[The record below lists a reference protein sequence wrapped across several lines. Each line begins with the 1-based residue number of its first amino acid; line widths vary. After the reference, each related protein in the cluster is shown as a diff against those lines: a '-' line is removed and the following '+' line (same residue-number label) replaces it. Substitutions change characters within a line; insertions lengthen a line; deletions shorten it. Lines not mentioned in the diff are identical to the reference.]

1 MRLSR
6 FTICTLLLTAISIV
20 ACKRNVISTK
30 DNIQLTF
37 SVDTVFFDTLF
48 TGFNS
53 STKAIKVYNPE
64 NQTISIDRIEL
75 AGGTPSPFRINVD
88 GQSGILHENIE
99 LAPEDSLFIFLENT
113 MSTIDETNPF
123 IVQDSILFQ
132 VNSVDYQQ
140 DLDIV
145 AWGQDAHYYSLSNG
159 NNIIFNDTTWT
170 NDKPHVIFGQLWVDS
185 AATLT
190 IQEGT
195 QIHVHNNGIFGI
207 YKEGQVIANG
217 SFENPIVFQG
227 TRLEFAYEEIA
238 GQWRGI
244 YMHRLSYNN
253 SFNNVIIKN
262 AQIGIQIDQL
272 PSELESGT
280 IFNHGLAYNLFLNN
294 SHIRNISSIGL
305 WGIAG
310 AVQGNNSIISNCGQH
325 LLTAS
330 WGGAYQFRHCTFA
343 NYWTANFKETPA
355 VIINDFHPYVNVGTN
370 TIDSTI
376 FANSIITGNEEIEL
390 VHSLESESNL
400 DIGYLNVIAKT
411 DTSFKMLENNT
422 YVNFSG
428 SIENENN
435 LFIDKSEDYHLGENS
450 ECIDAGDINLNND
463 HFILNSDKDGI
474 IRSGNVD
481 IGAFEYLPE

>member
-1 MRLSR
+1 MRLKR
-6 FTICTLLLTAISIV
+6 FSIYLLLVLTISIV
-20 ACKRNVISTK
+20 SCKRDTISTK

-48 TGFNS
+48 TGFSS

-75 AGGTPSPFRINVD
+75 AGGIPSPFRINVD
-88 GQSGILHENIE
+88 GQSGVLHEEIE
-99 LAPEDSLFIFLENT
+99 LAPEDSFFIFLENT
-113 MSTIDETNPF
+113 MSTLDDANPF
-123 IVQDSILFQ
+123 VVQDSILFQ
-132 VNSVDYQQ
+132 VNSIDHIQ
-140 DLDIV
+140 DLDII
-145 AWGQDAHYYSLSNG
+145 AWGQDAHYYSLSNE
-159 NNIIFNDTTWT
+159 NNIISTDTTWT

-195 QIHVHNNGIFGI
+195 QIHVHNEGVFGI
-207 YKEGQVIANG
+207 YKEGQVLANG
-217 SFENPIVFQG
+217 SIENPIVFQG

-294 SHIRNISSIGL
+294 SHIRNMSSIGL

-355 VIINDFHPYVNVGTN
+355 VIINDFHPYVSVWTN
-370 TIDSTI
+370 TIDSSL
-376 FANSIITGNEEIEL
+376 FANSIITGNEEVEL
-390 VHSLESESNL
+390 VHSLELESNI
-400 DIGYLNVIAKT
+400 DISYLNVTAKT
-411 DTSFKMLENNT
+411 DTNFKQLEHNT
-422 YVNFSG
+422 YENFISE
-428 SIENENN
+428 IENENN
-435 LFIDKSEDYHLGENS
+435 LFIDKSEDYHLKEDS
-450 ECIDAGDINLNND
+450 ECIEAANSNWNSNL
-463 HFILNSDKDGI
+463 ILNKDKDGVL
-474 IRSGNVD
+474 RSLSPD
-481 IGAFEYLPE
+481 IGAYEYVPE